1 MKLAPSLQ
9 LQTSSAVDRCPEAED
24 TILNL
29 SFSHTE
35 EAVLDICHRANDAAL
50 EHNPSVAV
58 GTNLGTYETY
68 IVQYMY
74 RLSCSGPWVCNVS
87 PC

>member
-1 MKLAPSLQ
+1 MKLAPYLQ
-9 LQTSSAVDRCPEAED
+9 LQTSSAVDLCPDADD